1 MVDIIV
7 MKNKAIKIDFLY
19 LDLNTCDRCMDTEHT
34 LDEAVEELSRPL
46 QSMGYDIVVNKVN
59 IIDAEL
65 ARTYHFK
72 SSPTIRVDGFDILG
86 EIEENACGAC
96 SDISG
101 SSTSCRVFIHEGKIY
116 NDPPKAMIIDGILK
130 HLYSDDYKSD
140 KSFDSDATY
149 EIPENLVEF
158 FKGSALGNNRCCG
171 DEVKE

>member
-1 MVDIIV
+1 MIDIIV

-46 QSMGYDIVVNKVN
+46 KSMGYDIIVNKVN
-59 IIDAEL
+59 IINVDL
-65 ARTYHFK
+65 AKTYKFK
-72 SSPTIRVDGFDILG
+72 SSPTIRVGGFDILG
-86 EIEENACGAC
+86 EIEENTCGAC

-101 SSTSCRVFIHEGKIY
+101 STTSCRVFVHEGKIY

-130 HLYSDDYKSD
+130 QLYAPDYKTT
-140 KSFDSDATY
+140 DSDATY

-158 FKGSALGNNRCCG
+158 FDGSAIGNNRCCG
-171 DEVKE
+171 DEVKV